1 MNWIKTSL
9 IVVLIAII
17 YLSLRAPSES
27 FQIRWNDKLGH
38 LLAYTV
44 LTVNIGL
51 LLKRNKQK
59 IAPIIAFTVSAILEY
74 LQGFVPGRSVEWADL
89 VANAIGATIGFIL
102 LLLLYNNI
110 IQLLKRLRI
119 IKNEGIK
126 KGEH

>member
-89 VANAIGATIGFIL
+89 VANGLGAILGWIIL
-102 LLLLYNNI
+102 LLFHN
-110 IQLLKRLRI
+110 QLVSILKKLKL
-119 IKNEGIK
+119 IKLN
-126 KGEH
+126 

>member
-51 LLKRNKQK
+51 LLNRNKQK
-59 IAPIIAFTVSAILEY
+59 FAPIIAFTVSTILEY

-110 IQLLKRLRI
+110 IQLLKYLRI
-119 IKNEGIK
+119 IKNESIK

>member
-89 VANAIGATIGFIL
+89 VANGLGAILGWIIL
-102 LLLLYNNI
+102 LLFHN
-110 IQLLKRLRI
+110 QLVSILKKLKL
-119 IKNEGIK
+119 IKLD
-126 KGEH
+126 